1 MKHFLEMVS
10 MTIQNSDQSINFW
23 VSERQVSPYY
33 HCSVILLMYR
43 ATTLPLSAV
52 KLSTPIITNI
62 TANYTGLPANVSEA
76 LQQLQREY
84 DSGDLTEQGL
94 VKRQNLIISS
104 YLNVSH
110 DERGHVLQRK
120 LLSLDETELAD
131 WIMNSKMKQISLAN
145 DIDRLP

>member
-1 MKHFLEMVS
+1 
-10 MTIQNSDQSINFW
+10 
-23 VSERQVSPYY
+23 
-33 HCSVILLMYR
+33 MYR

-110 DERGHVLQRK
+110 DEQGRVLQRK